1 MNYLF
6 LKNIMSSILGN
17 FTCPE
22 CNNTPDEDSFDLK
35 SVTDREIDIHFACK
49 HCKSKALMKAELGQ
63 LAGGFL
69 STEAGKDFL
78 KKAIAEKKI
87 IVADVRN
94 PGKKPSP
101 KNGISDSEISQIE
114 EKLAKNPTINDL
126 INGE

>member
-22 CNNTPDEDSFDLK
+22 CGNPPDEESLNLK
-35 SVTDREIDIHFACK
+35 TVMDREINIHFICK
-49 HCKSKALMKAELGQ
+49 HCKSKAVMKAELGQ

-87 IVADVRN
+87 IVADARN
-94 PGKKPSP
+94 PGKNFSQ

>member
-6 LKNIMSSILGN
+6 LKNIVSSILGN

-22 CNNTPDEDSFDLK
+22 CNNPPDENSLDLK
-35 SVTDREIDIHFACK
+35 SVTDREINIHFTCG
-49 HCKSKALMKAELGQ
+49 HCNSKAVMKAELGQ

-78 KKAIAEKKI
+78 KNAISEKKI
-87 IVADVRN
+87 IVADARN
-94 PGKKPSP
+94 PGKNFAP

-114 EKLAKNPTINDL
+114 KKLAKNPTINDL